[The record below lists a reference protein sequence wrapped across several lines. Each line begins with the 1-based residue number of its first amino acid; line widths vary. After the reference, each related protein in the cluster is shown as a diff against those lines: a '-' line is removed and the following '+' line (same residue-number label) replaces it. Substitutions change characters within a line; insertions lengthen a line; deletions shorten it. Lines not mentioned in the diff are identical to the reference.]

1 MQSIMEIL
9 TDKMTGLIESSASLA
24 IHSKNSEIR
33 NLHLLWALTA
43 DSSSILNQIFN
54 KFDINA
60 KAVELEI

>member
-33 NLHLLWALTA
+33 NLHLLAKSSTRETA
-43 DSSSILNQIFN
+43 SLWMVLQDASMT
-54 KFDINA
+54 D
-60 KAVELEI
+60 